1 MNKISAKIV
10 PIMND
15 DELDRVIL
23 SHYESESQ
31 TLTSNAESNLLKF
44 KILNGYQSEEELK
57 RWNSIVDQFKKNNKY
72 SGVGG
77 DHMRKILLEMDEFNL
92 GLKSLK
98 EVIKNG
104 LNGVN

>member
-1 MNKISAKIV
+1 M
-10 PIMND
+10 
-15 DELDRVIL
+15 E
-23 SHYESESQ
+23 
-31 TLTSNAESNLLKF
+31 KF
-44 KILNGYQSEEELK
+44 KELGADYYNLFNKTNVQSEEELK

-77 DHMRKILLEMDEFNL
+77 DHMGKILLEMDEFNL